1 MSLLARLNRSTRRTP
16 EPTEAAQIIAVPA
29 PARAAATAQPR
40 TPEITGTPEQHTAH
54 RPHHLSESMP
64 PLSFSQENTPTPR
77 SAAQPVATDPE
88 AALRRN
94 ALPPQNA
101 MHTGHFNQTG
111 QNQTGHINQTGQTG
125 HINNQ
130 TGCTAPADQ
139 TDYATPGVTAEQAS
153 AHALLDLLELDPEPA
168 HADMAA
174 STGAASR
181 PHRSVANAALTGQQ
195 ATPGDL
201 PPLSFAQPE
210 SPVLAAPAAAKG
222 TGASTAGAHTSAQSP
237 EQPARD
243 ESYYLVKSQIH
254 ERLIEMLD
262 LTAVEALP
270 PARLRE
276 EISRLVERLL
286 REEFRQ
292 APLNARERRDILREV
307 QDEVLGLGPLEP
319 LLQDPTVSDI
329 LVNNYRQVYVER
341 HGKLQRVPTR
351 FKDDTHLRKII
362 DRIVAQVGRR
372 VDEAS
377 PMVDARLLDGSR
389 VNAIIPPLALDGPSL
404 SIRRFSKDPLEL
416 DDLIRFNALTP
427 EIGEVLKGIVRARL
441 NCIVSGGTGS
451 GKTTML
457 NCLSRFIPH
466 DERIVTIE
474 DAAELQ
480 LKQDHVVR
488 LETRPAN
495 IEGNG
500 EVNAR
505 DLVKNCL
512 RMRPDRIIVGEV
524 RSSEVLDMLQAMN
537 TGHDGS
543 LTTIHANN
551 PRDCLMRLETM
562 VAMAGLNIADKSLK
576 RYIASAVDV
585 IIQVNRLSD
594 GSRKLLSLQEIT
606 GMEGDAITLQ
616 EIFSFKQTGIDE
628 TRKVI
633 GQFTCTGIRPKFSAR
648 LQAQGIDL
656 PPSLFDPTLRETR
669 Q

>member
-1 MSLLARLNRSTRRTP
+1 MSLLARLNRTTRKTP
-16 EPTEAAQIIAVPA
+16 APAGSGLADVQTAAPVHTPRPAQAMQRPVARPVQEQGHAQLDMHELMLDDFAPDTAEILHVVQPTPHSSGTVQGQGQAQIQTSGHSYGQPTAHSLQTEAAASGMLL
-29 PARAAATAQPR
+29 TADNSPV
-40 TPEITGTPEQHTAH
+40 
-54 RPHHLSESMP
+54 RPVGETVSTSPMQAGQTVQQSENLP
-64 PLSFSQENTPTPR
+64 PLFMVEPESAAVQVASRLAAMNQHEAARPVESAPVRPATQSSVQSPVQSPTQL
-77 SAAQPVATDPE
+77 AAQPATQP
-88 AALRRN
+88 AAK
-94 ALPPQNA
+94 A
-101 MHTGHFNQTG
+101 
-111 QNQTGHINQTGQTG
+111 
-125 HINNQ
+125 
-130 TGCTAPADQ
+130 
-139 TDYATPGVTAEQAS
+139 
-153 AHALLDLLELDPEPA
+153 EPA
-168 HADMAA
+168 RNTF
-174 STGAASR
+174 SS
-181 PHRSVANAALTGQQ
+181 
-195 ATPGDL
+195 DL
-201 PPLSFAQPE
+201 
-210 SPVLAAPAAAKG
+210 
-222 TGASTAGAHTSAQSP
+222 
-237 EQPARD
+237 D
-243 ESYYLVKSQIH
+243 EETHDEGYYLIKAQIH

-270 PARLRE
+270 PAKLRE

-286 REEFRQ
+286 RDEFRQ
-292 APLNARERRDILREV
+292 APLNGKERRGIVKEI

-329 LVNNYRQVYVER
+329 LVNNYRMIYVER
-341 HGKLQRVPTR
+341 HGKLQQVRTR
-351 FKDDTHLRKII
+351 FKDDIHLRKII
-362 DRIVAQVGRR
+362 DRIVSLVGRR

-377 PMVDARLLDGSR
+377 PMVDARLMDGSR

-416 DDLIRFNALTP
+416 SDLINYKALTP
-427 EIGEVLKGIVRARL
+427 EIGKVLEGVVKARL
-441 NCIVSGGTGS
+441 NVIVSGGTGS

-457 NCLSRFIPH
+457 NCLSRFVPH

-495 IEGNG
+495 IEGSG

-543 LTTIHANN
+543 LTTVHANN

-562 VAMAGLNIADKSLK
+562 VAMSGLNIASASLK

-594 GSRKLLSLQEIT
+594 GSRKLVSLQEVT
-606 GMEGDAITLQ
+606 GMEGDAITMQ
-616 EIFSFKQTGIDE
+616 EIFSFKQTGLDE
-628 TRKVI
+628 KRKVI
-633 GQFTCTGIRPKFSAR
+633 GQFICSGIRPKFSDR
-648 LQAQGIDL
+648 LLAQGIELD
-656 PPSLFDPTLRETR
+656 PDLFDPTLRSG

>member
-1 MSLLARLNRSTRRTP
+1 MSLLARLNRTTRKTP
-16 EPTEAAQIIAVPA
+16 APAGSGLADVQTAAPVHTPRPAQAMQRPVARPVQEQGHAQLDMHELMLDDFAPDASEILHVVQPTPHSSDTVQSQAQIQASGHSYGQPTAHSLQTEAAASGMLLTADNSPVRPVGETVSTSPMQAGQII
-29 PARAAATAQPR
+29 Q
-40 TPEITGTPEQHTAH
+40 Q
-54 RPHHLSESMP
+54 SENLP
-64 PLSFSQENTPTPR
+64 PLFMVEPESAAVQVASRLAAMNQHEAARPVESAPVRPATQSSVQSPVQP
-77 SAAQPVATDPE
+77 AAQP
-88 AALRRN
+88 AAK
-94 ALPPQNA
+94 A
-101 MHTGHFNQTG
+101 
-111 QNQTGHINQTGQTG
+111 
-125 HINNQ
+125 
-130 TGCTAPADQ
+130 
-139 TDYATPGVTAEQAS
+139 
-153 AHALLDLLELDPEPA
+153 EPA
-168 HADMAA
+168 RNTF
-174 STGAASR
+174 SS
-181 PHRSVANAALTGQQ
+181 
-195 ATPGDL
+195 DL
-201 PPLSFAQPE
+201 
-210 SPVLAAPAAAKG
+210 
-222 TGASTAGAHTSAQSP
+222 
-237 EQPARD
+237 D
-243 ESYYLVKSQIH
+243 EETHDEGYYLIKAQIH

-270 PARLRE
+270 PAKLRE

-286 REEFRQ
+286 RDEFRQ
-292 APLNARERRDILREV
+292 APLNGKERRGIVKEI

-329 LVNNYRQVYVER
+329 LVNNYRMIYVER
-341 HGKLQRVPTR
+341 HGKLQQVRTR
-351 FKDDTHLRKII
+351 FKDDIHLRKII
-362 DRIVAQVGRR
+362 DRIVSLVGRR

-377 PMVDARLLDGSR
+377 PMVDARLMDGSR

-416 DDLIRFNALTP
+416 SDLINYKALTP
-427 EIGEVLKGIVRARL
+427 EIGKVLEGVVKARL
-441 NCIVSGGTGS
+441 NVIVSGGTGS

-457 NCLSRFIPH
+457 NCLSRFVPH

-495 IEGNG
+495 IEGSG

-543 LTTIHANN
+543 LTTVHANN

-562 VAMAGLNIADKSLK
+562 VAMSGLNIASASLK

-594 GSRKLLSLQEIT
+594 GSRKLVSLQEVT
-606 GMEGDAITLQ
+606 GMEGDAITMQ
-616 EIFSFKQTGIDE
+616 EIFSFKQTGLDE
-628 TRKVI
+628 KRKVI
-633 GQFTCTGIRPKFSAR
+633 GQFICSGIRPKFSDR
-648 LQAQGIDL
+648 LLAQGIELD
-656 PPSLFDPTLRETR
+656 PDLFDPTLRSG